1 MKRWNGP
8 CSVEANPN
16 LCYPYRVPALRRLS
30 GRADEARTVTRK
42 CCAVIPESVSA
53 FLKREPAPIRLSRR
67 SAVRSVAC
75 GWRASPNEGPMT
87 LARLAIDFAW
97 PIGPTQLGVPDGASC
112 VGNHTSRLH

>member
-1 MKRWNGP
+1 
-8 CSVEANPN
+8 
-16 LCYPYRVPALRRLS
+16 
-30 GRADEARTVTRK
+30 
-42 CCAVIPESVSA
+42 
-53 FLKREPAPIRLSRR
+53 
-67 SAVRSVAC
+67 VRSVAC